1 MSGAYY
7 FQIIQTRLKKVL
19 KVHLDTK
26 IFDILQVEEQ
36 VDDEKSSAQ
45 ESGETVDH
53 FEKALNDEVTINKGK

>member
-1 MSGAYY
+1 
-7 FQIIQTRLKKVL
+7 L